1 MTDLITDLR
10 DIQRRIKSGGE
21 VSAKEFRVIA
31 EAARE
36 ERRTADGK
44 KSSKK
49 AEKKS
54 PITTKTLDE
63 LFKDVS

>member
-49 AEKKS
+49 EKT